1 MYAVGAGAAR
11 PRIAYTPLLGR
22 ADPDPTV
29 DVSLIDAFPLML
41 CQNAAL
47 PYFRRGLR
55 GLHGSIFLLY
65 PLKGMINPCNPRNP
79 SKFILDTPLYGYRS
93 PYIELTLYYSFILF
107 TGFGNR
113 TNTVPEPSEWFRRMI
128 FLAFLQKDR
137 SCFIR

>member
-1 MYAVGAGAAR
+1 MYAVGAGSAR

-22 ADPDPTV
+22 ADPAPTM

-65 PLKGMINPCNPRNP
+65 PLKGMINPRNPRNP
-79 SKFILDTPLYGYRS
+79 RLNLFSAHRPTAIVLLISNSR
-93 PYIELTLYYSFILF
+93 YITRLFCSLGSGTEQTLFQNPVNGL
-107 TGFGNR
+107 
-113 TNTVPEPSEWFRRMI
+113 EE
-128 FLAFLQKDR
+128 
-137 SCFIR
+137 

>member
-1 MYAVGAGAAR
+1 MYAVGAGSAR
-11 PRIAYTPLLGR
+11 PRIVYTPLLGR
-22 ADPDPTV
+22 ADPAPTV

-93 PYIELTLYYSFILF
+93 PYIKLTLYYPFILF